1 MGADE
6 DGGHKRLPIG
16 TRMIL
21 FLLPRRRSLRPL
33 SPRLLTSSR
42 SSDDTRLGYRR
53 LRVAGEMNFAPTSWV
68 EAHPGGKQCGW
79 GAFEDGVG
87 TVYIQQKRGAEAP
100 LFCCMLRM

>member
-53 LRVAGEMNFAPTSWV
+53 LRVAGEMNLAPTNTV
-68 EAHPGGKQCGW
+68 YT
-79 GAFEDGVG
+79 FEDEGVE
-87 TVYIQQKRGAEAP
+87 GAGQ
-100 LFCCMLRM
+100 LKYNDWIG